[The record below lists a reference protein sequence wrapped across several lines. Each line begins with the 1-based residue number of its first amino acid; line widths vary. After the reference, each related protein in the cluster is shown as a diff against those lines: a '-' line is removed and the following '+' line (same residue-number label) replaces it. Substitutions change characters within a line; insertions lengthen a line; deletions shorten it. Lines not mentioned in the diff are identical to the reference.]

1 MRAALTLPILAAA
14 LLGAA
19 ATLPASA
26 MIQCGT
32 ASWYDEGA
40 GTQAADGGAVD
51 PTALAAA
58 HPSLP
63 FGTKVRVKNMRNGRE
78 TTVVINDR
86 GPFTGG
92 RIIDLT
98 RAAAEQLAFVD
109 SGVTRVRISTLE
121 AGEETAGQPEK
132 EMSMTQP
139 STVSPRGPRSVA
151 RSCGCSAPCS

>member
-1 MRAALTLPILAAA
+1 MRAAPTLPILAAA

-19 ATLPASA
+19 AALPATA

-40 GTQAADGGAVD
+40 GKQSSDGGVVD
-51 PTALAAA
+51 PAALAAA

-63 FGTKVRVKNMRNGRE
+63 FGTRVLVENLRNGRE

-92 RIIDLT
+92 RVIDLT
-98 RAAAEQLAFVD
+98 RAAAEQLAFLD
-109 SGVTRVRISTLE
+109 GGVTRVRISTLG
-121 AGEETAGQPEK
+121 AGEDPAGQPEK
-132 EMSMTQP
+132 KCP
-139 STVSPRGPRSVA
+139 
-151 RSCGCSAPCS
+151 

>member
-1 MRAALTLPILAAA
+1 MRALPTFSILAGA
-14 LLGAA
+14 LLGTA

-40 GTQAADGGAVD
+40 GKQAADGGAVD
-51 PTALAAA
+51 PTAFAAA

-63 FGTKVRVKNMRNGRE
+63 FGTKVRVKNMSNGRE

-92 RIIDLT
+92 RVIDLT

-109 SGVTRVRISTLE
+109 GGVTRVRISTLE
-121 AGEETAGQPEK
+121 AGEETAEQPEK
-132 EMSMTQP
+132 KCP
-139 STVSPRGPRSVA
+139 
-151 RSCGCSAPCS
+151 

>member
-1 MRAALTLPILAAA
+1 MNAATTLPILAAA
-14 LLGAA
+14 LLSAA
-19 ATLPASA
+19 AALPATA

-40 GTQAADGGAVD
+40 GKQSADGGVVN
-51 PTALAAA
+51 PSALAAA

-63 FGTKVRVKNMRNGRE
+63 FGTRVLVENMRNGRE

-92 RIIDLT
+92 RVIDLT

-121 AGEETAGQPEK
+121 AGEDPAGQPAK
-132 EMSMTQP
+132 KCP
-139 STVSPRGPRSVA
+139 
-151 RSCGCSAPCS
+151 

>member
-1 MRAALTLPILAAA
+1 MRAAPTLPILAAA
-14 LLGAA
+14 LLSAA
-19 ATLPASA
+19 APLPATA

-40 GTQAADGGAVD
+40 GKQSADGGVVD
-51 PTALAAA
+51 PGALAAA

-63 FGTKVRVKNMRNGRE
+63 FGTKVRIENMSNGRE

-86 GPFTGG
+86 GPFTGS
-92 RIIDLT
+92 RVIDLT

-121 AGEETAGQPEK
+121 AGEDPAGQPQK
-132 EMSMTQP
+132 CP
-139 STVSPRGPRSVA
+139 
-151 RSCGCSAPCS
+151 

>member
-1 MRAALTLPILAAA
+1 MPAALTLPTLTAALFSAAAA
-14 LLGAA
+14 LP
-19 ATLPASA
+19 ATA

-40 GTQAADGGAVD
+40 GKQSADGGVVD
-51 PTALAAA
+51 PAALAAA

-63 FGTKVRVKNMRNGRE
+63 FGTRVLVENLRNGHQ

-92 RIIDLT
+92 RVIDLT

-109 SGVTRVRISTLE
+109 NGVTRVRISTLG
-121 AGEETAGQPEK
+121 AGEDPGGQPEK
-132 EMSMTQP
+132 KCP
-139 STVSPRGPRSVA
+139 
-151 RSCGCSAPCS
+151 